1 MDWAAV
7 HPGSRSCSARR
18 IFCTPTEAGK
28 GSILGLP
35 AFYGGD
41 FSVPVFPS
49 DQNSPV
55 RVVCCRHSSLC
66 GRHPAACGY
75 RLPLCGPVRKRV
87 QPKRYLPVVTQSDV
101 YSIFYHIS
109 GMRPAHTVPVAARFC
124 AELPDLCPLDHPF
137 RRKMVQ
143 RAVRQGVFAVY
154 EAGTALSLKQ
164 NRFSGR
170 STGAGR
176 VEAAPAVLT
185 NQAAAP
191 AKTAGCGT
199 PTKAQTG
206 PQTFGAAI
214 FCAKGSL
221 GR

>member
-1 MDWAAV
+1 
-7 HPGSRSCSARR
+7 
-18 IFCTPTEAGK
+18 
-28 GSILGLP
+28 
-35 AFYGGD
+35 
-41 FSVPVFPS
+41 
-49 DQNSPV
+49 
-55 RVVCCRHSSLC
+55 
-66 GRHPAACGY
+66 
-75 RLPLCGPVRKRV
+75 
-87 QPKRYLPVVTQSDV
+87 
-101 YSIFYHIS
+101 
-109 GMRPAHTVPVAARFC
+109 MRPAHTVPVAARFC

-143 RAVRQGVFAVY
+143 GAVRQGVFAVY
-154 EAGTALSLKQ
+154 ETGTALSLKQ

-199 PTKAQTG
+199 PTRAQTG